1 MSDHNAS
8 GNVGPKTSRPVVSKL
23 DEKDLP
29 EAARIVRLAFRT
41 FLGAP
46 DPDTFWTDR
55 DYVYGRQHAAHV
67 ASFGAKL
74 DGDWSAPTLPPIGGA
89 LASSGH

>member
-8 GNVGPKTSRPVVSKL
+8 GNTGPNASHPVVSKL

-29 EAARIVRLAFRT
+29 EAARIVRLAFGT

-46 DPDTFWTDR
+46 DPDAFWADR
-55 DYVYGRQHAAHV
+55 DYVYGRQRAA
-67 ASFGAKL
+67 SRG
-74 DGDWSAPTLPPIGGA
+74 LPSSPL
-89 LASSGH
+89 LAVWCP